1 MEIDKILKKKRV
13 QILQIAEKHGAS
25 NLRIFGS
32 VAKGK
37 ARQSSDLDILIELEP
52 GKSLL
57 DHAAL
62 LQELEKLLG
71 CKVDVVTERGLK
83 ERIREQ
89 VLQEAVPL

>member
-71 CKVDVVTERGLK
+71 CKVDVVTEKGLK

>member
-71 CKVDVVTERGLK
+71 CKVDVVTEKGLK

-89 VLQEAVPL
+89 ILQEAVPL